1 MLEKAKL
8 QQTNLCLIDP
18 LENASRWGIPIWPL
32 ERVSFF
38 RMHFTFQSFNL
49 SIFIQLTKW
58 IEKIESSL
66 QNNVPSLRIRPFKGP
81 FIKIEDI
88 NKYAD

>member
-32 ERVSFF
+32 ERVCI
-38 RMHFTFQSFNL
+38 L
-49 SIFIQLTKW
+49 ESI
-58 IEKIESSL
+58 
-66 QNNVPSLRIRPFKGP
+66 SLRNILIF
-81 FIKIEDI
+81 FSLSS
-88 NKYAD
+88 